1 MKVESVVRIA
11 LLIGVWPLL
20 AGCQIGPRAMSLG
33 HSEYASAV
41 GKINDEQLLLN
52 LVRLRYRATPVWL
65 EIANIST
72 QYEASASGNV
82 SAALNEDVSLDGG
95 NNPDTFGVGV
105 GGGYAERPTIS
116 YSILGGEQFTKRLL
130 RPISVGAVSLLA
142 DSGWRT
148 DRVLLLMAERVNG
161 LKNAP
166 RASGPTPADEPE
178 FRAFQEAARLL
189 RKLYRA
195 GAIDFEFSTRVEQ
208 ISDPISRDNVEGD
221 MLIDA
226 AEAGSEFRV
235 SGDGQSMFL
244 SQEQRVLMLRVV
256 DSAGHST
263 DLARLRVLLKLTP
276 EVQRY
281 DFVDPADGDY
291 DPLSQERAFD
301 DLAIDTRSLL
311 GVMYYLSNGVAV
323 PPEHQMDGPVTQ
335 TYDANG
341 QPFDWKELLG
351 ELFAVRYAKTRPRD
365 AAVAVRY
372 RGWWFYIAANDES
385 SLATFA
391 LLNQLASLTSG
402 ERRGAAPVLTLPVGN

>member
-116 YSILGGEQFTKRLL
+116 YTILGGEQFTKRLL

-351 ELFAVRYAKTRPRD
+351 ELFTVCYGKTRPRD